1 MVAVCQQ
8 RDQRLNVLLT
18 SGEQVLTA
26 QLPRLLEPQGV
37 RAIAASTYDQALA
50 VIERD
55 PVHMAVVDL
64 ALPGDAQAASD
75 PKRLPAGMK
84 LLQVMNR
91 LDSRPRAVVVVRGR
105 RFDPR
110 VDDAL
115 LAAALTLDVFSVLDK
130 PIRLEQML
138 EVLRRALQRYYGG
151 QWPDL
156 NDTSGAAP

>member
-1 MVAVCQQ
+1 VCQQ

-50 VIERD
+50 AIESD

-64 ALPGDAQAASD
+64 ALPGDPKAAAD
-75 PKRLPAGMK
+75 PQRLPAGMK
-84 LLQVMNR
+84 LLQVINR
-91 LDSRPRAVVVVRGR
+91 LDNRPRAVVVVRGR

-115 LAAALTLDVFSVLDK
+115 LSAALNLDVFSVLDK

-151 QWPDL
+151 QWPDP
-156 NDTSGAAP
+156 NGTSGAAP